1 AKEAAPELIK
11 WLAENPDKSLGEAVE
26 ALGLKPVSMA
36 EVEERLNKL
45 LEEHRRLVEENPG
58 KAVSLIMGE
67 LMKHYRG
74 KVDGAKLYKLV
85 SGAVRGQKS
94 G

>member
-1 AKEAAPELIK
+1 
-11 WLAENPDKSLGEAVE
+11 VE

-45 LEEHRRLVEENPG
+45 LEEHRRLVEENPR

-85 SGAVRGQKS
+85 SEAVHGQKS